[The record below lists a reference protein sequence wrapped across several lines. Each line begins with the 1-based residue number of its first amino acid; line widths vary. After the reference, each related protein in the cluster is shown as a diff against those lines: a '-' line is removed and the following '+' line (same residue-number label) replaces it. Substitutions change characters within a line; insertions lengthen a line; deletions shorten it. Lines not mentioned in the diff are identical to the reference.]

1 MVFQYR
7 KPASLERPLVNSQ
20 NELDPRSTLK
30 QNIIKPKKD
39 FSKFRKAPVTEP
51 AQTTRSLNIFQTGM
65 IANVSGPINSCSSC
79 GGAK

>member
-7 KPASLERPLVNSQ
+7 MTSSLERPLVNSQ
-20 NELDPRSTLK
+20 NELDPRNTLK

-39 FSKFRKAPVTEP
+39 FSVFRKPPVTEQV
-51 AQTTRSLNIFQTGM
+51 ATTRSLNMFQTGM